1 MNRCML
7 LLYENNNF
15 SISLKFIE
23 VSAIERLLVR
33 LTSDKIFVGTNIHRG
48 MEGIR
53 MEKTFIMVKP
63 DGVQRNLVGEIV
75 ARFEKKGFTLVGAK
89 LMNVSREKAEEH
101 YAEHK
106 ERPFF
111 GELVDFITSGP
122 VFAMVWEGDKVIST
136 ARNMMGKTNPADAA
150 PGTIRGDYAV
160 SVGMNII
167 HGSDS
172 AESAERE
179 IGLWFSKDEI
189 VSVEKT
195 IARWI

>member
-1 MNRCML
+1 
-7 LLYENNNF
+7 
-15 SISLKFIE
+15 
-23 VSAIERLLVR
+23 
-33 LTSDKIFVGTNIHRG
+33 
-48 MEGIR
+48 

-75 ARFEKKGFTLVGAK
+75 SRFEAKGFNLVGAK
-89 LMNVSREKAEEH
+89 LMNVSRELAEKH

-122 VFAMVWEGDKVIST
+122 VFAMVWEGNNVIST

-150 PGTIRGDYAV
+150 PGTIRGDFAT

-172 AESAERE
+172 PESAARE
-179 IGLWFSKDEI
+179 IGLWFSDAE
-189 VSVEKT
+189 VLSFEKT
-195 IARWI
+195 IQRWI